1 MFNVQNYFVPEDARR
16 STYRINYKSREKKE
30 AVADL
35 IASRKPDVV
44 GLIEMG
50 GTEALNDLAVR
61 PEKRGLSYQER
72 FVLERPGEERALAV
86 LSRLPL
92 ARNDSKANYPLY
104 GERNRCMLRGIL
116 DVTVKAEDGRLF
128 RIVGVHLKSKVSDD
142 QAAADSLRRREADT
156 LARYLHQAQRERPG
170 LPMLVFGDFNDTP
183 SSPAVQTVARG
194 VNGKSAMT
202 RLSPEDGSGTGWT
215 LYYRNEDT
223 YSAFDHIFIN
233 KTLSSRVKGRPPL
246 GRSGNR
252 AEKFSQRPPCAVVRA
267 EVKILA
273 CGRASGLLLWA
284 RESSTEIEGNS
295 PRYPARFPRQGDQ
308 GNGTDQARPLHS
320 GRRLFGSLLSFA
332 VFPDDVGSGI
342 LSGPSRKRAGLLLAE
357 PQ

>member
-1 MFNVQNYFVPEDARR
+1 MDWCAAMVKRMLKHPDFLLFILAATSLVYLGRGLSPSSGEWNEGAAEAVAAEPPEKPAGKRVKVPAPGEPVRFLMFNVQNYFVPEDARR

-61 PEKRGLSYQER
+61 LEKRGLSYQER

-233 KTLSSRVKGRPPL
+233 KTLSSRVKGRPL
-246 GRSGNR
+246 SG
-252 AEKFSQRPPCAVVRA
+252 VV
-267 EVKILA
+267 E
-273 CGRASGLLLWA
+273 
-284 RESSTEIEGNS
+284 TEPKNS
-295 PRYPARFPRQGDQ
+295 PSD
-308 GNGTDQARPLHS
+308 H
-320 GRRLFGSLLSFA
+320 
-332 VFPDDVGSGI
+332 
-342 LSGPSRKRAGLLLAE
+342 RALWCELK
-357 PQ
+357 